1 MRYSCLIVVI
11 SVMAVNAAAQT
22 QEQILP
28 VVLNGSIREPL
39 HYQTT
44 IRIVNLSTSAFDVTL
59 EAYQN
64 DGAPIRILELFPI
77 AQTGTKTVLNLPAFG
92 SIEVFTYGDVPSLDG
107 WVRLTYPSSASIQ
120 GTAEVAVI
128 NAPVGPHPICR
139 RPSNEIVTSV
149 DVPAVQAAQ
158 RFSGFAVIRP
168 NRKGGF
174 ALINPSTT
182 ASATVFLSLMDPS
195 GKLVGSATIDVQPQG
210 RVSRLLTEYFPN
222 TVMDFMG
229 SLRVTS
235 SAGIAVGAVNVI
247 FPEGKLGG
255 VTLTAAPAV
264 ACIQVLAPARNPLT
278 GECRVFPTPCDIPDG
293 WERTSSCN

>member
-1 MRYSCLIVVI
+1 MRYSCLIVMI

-28 VVLNGSIREPL
+28 VVLNGFIREPL

-77 AQTGTKTVLNLPAFG
+77 AQTGTKTVLNLPASG

-128 NAPVGPHPICR
+128 NAPVGPHPVCR

-158 RFSGFAVIRP
+158 RFSGSAVIRP

-174 ALINPSTT
+174 ALINSSTT

-195 GKLVGSATIDVQPQG
+195 GKLVESATIDVPPQG

-222 TVMDFMG
+222 MVMDFMG

-255 VTLTAAPAV
+255 VTLTPAPPV